1 MTALGSIKHLYT
13 IVEKYIYT
21 DSWQAESQG
30 KSWPW
35 ALRLQNY
42 NHNIKSVNQNKIV
55 NLYMKSTIKVH
66 REKNIFFFGA
76 VASVSSKRSTHYSL
90 YHFISIFRPTCFLVD
105 NYHLFRGLAGYQSQL
120 ISPSDQWLPCQANHL
135 GYELFLFTKGE
146 KIAPEEVVFMD
157 HEICRANKEKCVQL
171 FELTVS
177 TVTMK

>member
-66 REKNIFFFGA
+66 REKNIFFLALWLVSAQNAVHTILYTTSFQFFALHVFQQIITTSSGA
-76 VASVSSKRSTHYSL
+76 WQAISLSLLVHQTSGCLARLITWDTNSSCLPKERKQLLKRWYLWITKYVGRIKKSVYS
-90 YHFISIFRPTCFLVD
+90 FL
-105 NYHLFRGLAGYQSQL
+105 N
-120 ISPSDQWLPCQANHL
+120 
-135 GYELFLFTKGE
+135 
-146 KIAPEEVVFMD
+146 
-157 HEICRANKEKCVQL
+157 
-171 FELTVS
+171 
-177 TVTMK
+177 